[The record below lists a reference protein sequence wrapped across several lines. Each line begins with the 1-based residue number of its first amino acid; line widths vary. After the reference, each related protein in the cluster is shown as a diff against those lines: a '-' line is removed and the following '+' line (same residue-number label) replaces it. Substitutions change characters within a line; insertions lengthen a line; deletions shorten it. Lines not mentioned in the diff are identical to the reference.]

1 MDTIFM
7 DSGKSKT
14 SDPQRL
20 LINISGKMNLK

>member
-20 LINISGKMNLK
+20 LINISGKINLK